1 MRSLRIALAT
11 VVAVGISATALS
23 MGSAVAATVQ
33 TATSSQDS
41 ARGVPTTPVALAANG
56 VSSVSSAAN
65 STGAAALSDGSVAQ
79 GLTGAAWVA
88 QYGDATPW
96 AQQTFTSPHRVA
108 SVQVFGPTA
117 NWVNPTAPATAA
129 MYGMLSFSDGSSV
142 VVSGIAG
149 GGGSATTVAF
159 APRSVSWVRLSLF
172 KTDPQV
178 VFGLREF
185 DVYDTGVTPPRWPSN
200 AVAGYTAPPIA
211 AGTCSTDTTP
221 VGSSTDGSPALVCP
235 RPGTAVQGIT
245 TVVVSAKP
253 GTTLTASAW
262 LSAKGAV
269 VVPVGSVVADGSG
282 RALFR
287 IDATRLTNGPTAV
300 RFTTGS
306 ATDRPLY
313 VQLNNLGGHARIE
326 GDSAPT
332 GMTLQW
338 NDDFRKPISVSRSGA
353 GADYAATKPSYT
365 GGGDFGDAIF
375 ADPAWGLNTIA
386 TQNYNS
392 LRIRL
397 QPTGTLKDPNGW
409 NRTHVAG
416 LISSA
421 KLGGSGFSAQY
432 GYFEARML
440 APAGYGSWPAF
451 WLLNSENT
459 TSRETAAA
467 EIDTVE
473 LYGQFPLGSCHSL
486 HAWNGPGV
494 SSGQCPNPNGLSD
507 WALSWHTYAAWVKPD
522 AVDYYID
529 NKLVATLAGPTLTN
543 EPFFFMINES
553 LGGGWPTNLSAT
565 GDTADLYV
573 DWVRVYT

>member
-1 MRSLRIALAT
+1 M
-11 VVAVGISATALS
+11 
-23 MGSAVAATVQ
+23 
-33 TATSSQDS
+33 
-41 ARGVPTTPVALAANG
+41 
-56 VSSVSSAAN
+56 
-65 STGAAALSDGSVAQ
+65 
-79 GLTGAAWVA
+79 
-88 QYGDATPW
+88 
-96 AQQTFTSPHRVA
+96 
-108 SVQVFGPTA
+108 
-117 NWVNPTAPATAA
+117 
-129 MYGMLSFSDGSSV
+129 
-142 VVSGIAG
+142 SGIAG
-149 GGGSATTVAF
+149 GGGAATTVAF
-159 APRSVSWVRLSLF
+159 APRPVTWVRLTLF

-185 DVYDTGVTPPRWPSN
+185 AVYDAGVTPPRWPWNTARS
-200 AVAGYTAPPIA
+200 YTAPSIA
-211 AGTCSTDTTP
+211 AGTCATDTSP
-221 VGSSTDGSPALVCP
+221 VGSSADGSPALVCP
-235 RPGTAVQGIT
+235 RPGAAVKGTTAI
-245 TVVVSAKP
+245 VVSAPP
-253 GTTLTASAW
+253 GTRLTASAW
-262 LSAKGAV
+262 QSAGAAV
-269 VVPVGSVVADGSG
+269 APIASAVADSNG
-282 RALFR
+282 RALFS
-287 IDATRLTNGPTAV
+287 IDADRLTQGPTAV
-300 RFTTGS
+300 RFTTS
-306 ATDRPLY
+306 STTDRPLY
-313 VQLNNLGGHARIE
+313 VQLNNLGGQLRIN
-326 GDSAPT
+326 GDTAPA

-386 TQNYNS
+386 DQDGNS

-397 QPTGTLKDPNGW
+397 QPAGTMADPNSW

-416 LISSA
+416 IISSA
-421 KLGGSGFSAQY
+421 KLGGSGFSAQH

-459 TSRETAAA
+459 TSRVTAAA

-473 LYGQFPLGSCHSL
+473 LYGQFPLGSCHTL

-494 SSGQCPNPNGLSD
+494 SSGKCPDPNGLSD

-522 AVDYYID
+522 SVAYYID
-529 NKLVATLAGPTLTN
+529 NKLVATLAGPTLTD

-565 GDTADLYV
+565 GDIADLYV